1 MKLIELVVLLGFG
14 LPIFGLSALFVSEA
28 RRMMRIEAARAE
40 IRQANARARR
50 YEAMRR
56 KARGTPRRPGGYAI
70 R

>member
-1 MKLIELVVLLGFG
+1 MSAIEWAVLLGFG
-14 LPIFGLSALFVSEA
+14 APIIGLSALFVSEA

-40 IRQANARARR
+40 VRRANAKARR

-56 KARGTPRRPGGYAI
+56 KARGTPRRPGSVVI